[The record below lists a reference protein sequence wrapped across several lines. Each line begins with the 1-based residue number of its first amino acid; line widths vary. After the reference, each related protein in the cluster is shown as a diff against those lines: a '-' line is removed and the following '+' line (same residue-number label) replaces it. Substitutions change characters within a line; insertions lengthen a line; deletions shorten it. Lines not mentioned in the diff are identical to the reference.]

1 MTRKGRTKEPEA
13 NSWPQEHKR
22 VARQPVAGEQASTRK
37 AQNQQTTGCRTRRHE
52 RKDCLLTQGEPAL
65 EREQAVSR
73 GHSSEEARPKPGQSE
88 GPKNE
93 RTKLDEKLEPR
104 TEQSSET
111 AGRGNYGHHPA
122 DEAPPWRCRR
132 LK

>member
-1 MTRKGRTKEPEA
+1 MQEGREGEESELEA
-13 NSWPQEHKR
+13 G
-22 VARQPVAGEQASTRK
+22 GEERRRE
-37 AQNQQTTGCRTRRHE
+37 AQNQQTAGCRTRRHE
-52 RKDCLLTQGEPAL
+52 RKGCLLTQGEPAV
-65 EREQAVSR
+65 ERVQGVSR

-93 RTKLDEKLEPR
+93 RTKLDEKLKPR
-104 TEQSSET
+104 TEQLSET

-122 DEAPPWRCRR
+122 DEAPPWRSRR